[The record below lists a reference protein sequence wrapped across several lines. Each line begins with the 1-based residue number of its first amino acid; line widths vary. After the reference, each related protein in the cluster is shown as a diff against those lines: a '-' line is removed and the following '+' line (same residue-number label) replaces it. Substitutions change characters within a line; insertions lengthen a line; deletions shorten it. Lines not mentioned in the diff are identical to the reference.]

1 MSTIL
6 ISKQGNFTAHVE
18 YKLHPESD
26 GNVYRVKE
34 TGYISD
40 HEKVAI
46 NNARNFLKRKRRV
59 LQRATKR
66 LKTRLGIT
74 KPALEIIRKPFV
86 ATIKYN
92 WLDEKGYVKKERCS
106 NCSKE
111 TLILTGQY
119 QDSDYAG
126 ILFCR
131 CAKCGTLR
139 NITWKR
145 KEPEIEIPVKIIRR
159 RTIKPKVIRRRR
171 NGS

>member
-18 YKLHPESD
+18 YRLHPEND
-26 GNVYRVKE
+26 GNVYHVKE
-34 TGYISD
+34 TGYESE

-46 NNARNFLKRKRRV
+46 SNARSFLKKKRRI
-59 LQRATKR
+59 LQRTATR
-66 LKTRLGIT
+66 LKTRLGVKNI
-74 KPALEIIRKPFV
+74 AREIIRKPFV

-126 ILFCR
+126 ILFCK

-139 NITWKR
+139 TISWKR
-145 KEPEIEIPVKIIRR
+145 KEPEVITPVKVIRR

>member
-6 ISKQGNFTAHVE
+6 ISKQGNFSVHINSI
-18 YKLHPESD
+18 LHPEND
-26 GNVYRVKE
+26 GNIYKVAE
-34 TGYISD
+34 TGFVSE

-46 NNARNFLKRKRRV
+46 NNGRSFLKRKRRV
-59 LQRATKR
+59 LQRTAKR
-66 LKTRLGIT
+66 ITSRLGISNSARET
-74 KPALEIIRKPFV
+74 IRKPFI

-92 WLDEKGYVKKERCS
+92 WLDEKGFVKNERCS

-131 CAKCGTLR
+131 CVKCGSLR
-139 NITWKR
+139 NISWKR
-145 KEPEIEIPVKIIRR
+145 KEPETVVPEKVIRR